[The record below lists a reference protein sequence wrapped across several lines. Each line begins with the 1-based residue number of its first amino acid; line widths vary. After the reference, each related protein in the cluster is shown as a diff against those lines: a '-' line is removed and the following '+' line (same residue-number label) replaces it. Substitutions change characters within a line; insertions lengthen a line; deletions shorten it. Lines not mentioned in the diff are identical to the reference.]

1 MEKDA
6 KTTELRFTVKEKV
19 EVIRKGIYERALIE
33 VQVCQLVFSRRLA
46 LSSRLLTYFESS

>member
-1 MEKDA
+1 VEKDA
-6 KTTELRFTVKEKV
+6 KTTELKFTIKEKL
-19 EVIRKGIYERALIE
+19 EVIRKRIHERALIE